1 MSKAAAIRTIL
12 ETRTLRIIGLI
23 GTVSI
28 SVFFCALAFLY
39 FEWWLGVWL
48 VALATITYASPG
60 WGLGLLFLTV
70 SMDPARPV
78 VGGIIVSYSEIQ
90 IAAFLSSWCAGGLWR
105 ERKLI
110 HDWRLASWCAPFLF
124 IMLVSGLLSS
134 SVPRAVGNSMR
145 VAEMFILV
153 FAVAN
158 LLKDSSGPR
167 FRVFLLVGCLFYSL
181 LGVFQ
186 FPFVEWGRI
195 YSTFTNPNQFSGYLS
210 LVLPF
215 AVILFLSARRGV
227 RIRWGYVCVIL
238 LVAGVAT
245 LSRAGFLATLLGVFT
260 VLLLHFHHHPGPD
273 LRQILVT
280 LTSNTRF
287 LVQHALVGIILLVTL
302 LLVPSTRRALDDSLR
317 NVTGR
322 FRGGLVS
329 SFQQFRQ
336 PYFEV
341 GWAIWKE
348 HFWLGVGPGNYAR
361 GLEEKEALLRSYRE
375 VRQTHRIFI
384 RSIQSHVHNLYLQ
397 TGVHFGILGLAAFLY
412 FFLRVFL
419 TLLNKSRGSPAA
431 IAGVGLL
438 VAFFFHNLLDVT
450 FPSLGIEVGI
460 LMGVAFSDNRL

>member
-1 MSKAAAIRTIL
+1 MSKAAAIRAIL

-90 IAAFLSSWCAGGLWR
+90 IAAFLSSWWAGGLWR

-158 LLKDSSGPR
+158 LLKDSSGPG

-195 YSTFTNPNQFSGYLS
+195 LLDIHKPEPVLGLPQPGPPLCSHPLPVGSPRGTDQVGLCVCHSAGGWGGHTFTSGFSGHASWRVYGLAS
-210 LVLPF
+210 AFPPSPWAGPETNPRYPDFEHPLPCPACSGRNHSSGDSAAGPF
-215 AVILFLSARRGV
+215 HPEGPGRLPSERHRTLQGRICVFLSAVPPTLFRGRV
-227 RIRWGYVCVIL
+227 GNMERE
-238 LVAGVAT
+238 
-245 LSRAGFLATLLGVFT
+245 FLAGC
-260 VLLLHFHHHPGPD
+260 
-273 LRQILVT
+273 
-280 LTSNTRF
+280 
-287 LVQHALVGIILLVTL
+287 
-302 LLVPSTRRALDDSLR
+302 
-317 NVTGR
+317 
-322 FRGGLVS
+322 
-329 SFQQFRQ
+329 
-336 PYFEV
+336 
-341 GWAIWKE
+341 W
-348 HFWLGVGPGNYAR
+348 PGNYAR

-375 VRQTHRIFI
+375 VRKTHRIFI
-384 RSIQSHVHNLYLQ
+384 RSIQFSCSHLYLQ
-397 TGVHFGILGLAAFLY
+397 TGVHFGILGWQ
-412 FFLRVFL
+412 
-419 TLLNKSRGSPAA
+419 
-431 IAGVGLL
+431 
-438 VAFFFHNLLDVT
+438 
-450 FPSLGIEVGI
+450 PSSISSC
-460 LMGVAFSDNRL
+460 ASF